1 MMMFRAMLDC
11 NATLIELLVHQRGER
26 LLGRHANM
34 ITTPTTCHKLVRAA
48 RPSMERAPLTA
59 VYCAAPAAVGTKQ
72 GPILVI
78 FLSVQRAMHV
88 LARPRPRPG
97 LLFAQTWPC
106 SLSGELHGVRYSDWE
121 SELYLDHDSLLRNY
135 QQMQFPHLPLSSS
148 LFLSVSL
155 AWTCQGCEVAC
166 RSRSEVNKT
175 RQTIKFVL
183 SGIFSLQFPE

>member
-1 MMMFRAMLDC
+1 M
-11 NATLIELLVHQRGER
+11 G
-26 LLGRHANM
+26 GHANM

-48 RPSMERAPLTA
+48 RPSMVRAPLAA
-59 VYCAAPAAVGTKQ
+59 VYCAAPPAAAAVGTKQ

-78 FLSVQRAMHV
+78 LLSVQRAMHV
-88 LARPRPRPG
+88 LARPRPRTRPG

-106 SLSGELHGVRYSDWE
+106 SLSGELHGVRYSDSD
-121 SELYLDHDSLLRNY
+121 SELYLEHDSLLRNY
-135 QQMQFPHLPLSSS
+135 QQMQCPHPPLSLT

-155 AWTCQGCEVAC
+155 ARTCQGCEVAC

>member
-1 MMMFRAMLDC
+1 MSYWFTRGAC
-11 NATLIELLVHQRGER
+11 GER
-26 LLGRHANM
+26 RGGGPLGRHANM

-48 RPSMERAPLTA
+48 RPSMVRAPLAA
-59 VYCAAPAAVGTKQ
+59 VYCAAPPAAAAVGTKQ

-88 LARPRPRPG
+88 LARPRPRPWTRPG

-106 SLSGELHGVRYSDWE
+106 SLSGELHGVRYSDSD
-121 SELYLDHDSLLRNY
+121 SELYLEHDSLLRNY
-135 QQMQFPHLPLSSS
+135 QQMQCPHPPLALT

-155 AWTCQGCEVAC
+155 ARTCQGCEVAC